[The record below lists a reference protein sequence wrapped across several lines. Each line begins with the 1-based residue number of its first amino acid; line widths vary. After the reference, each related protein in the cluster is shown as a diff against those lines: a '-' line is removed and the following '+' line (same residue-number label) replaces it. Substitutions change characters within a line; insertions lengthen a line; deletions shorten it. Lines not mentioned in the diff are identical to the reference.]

1 VLDAFLRHTWPGNV
15 RELENV
21 VESALVRARGPL
33 IVMADLPEGFRAE
46 AAVAAMPEDRIRA
59 ALGRTGGCVTRAAR
73 LLGIHRTTLWRQ
85 MREAGIGRDEFLVG

>member
-1 VLDAFLRHTWPGNV
+1 V

-21 VESALVRARGPL
+21 VESALVRARGPV
-33 IVMADLPEGFRAE
+33 ITIADLPEGFRAE
-46 AAVAAMPEDRIRA
+46 VTPAALPEDRIRA

-85 MREAGIGRDEFLVG
+85 MREVGLRRDDFLVG